1 MKFKNVA
8 VCDLRGYNSVDA
20 VGEIESVQNAAL
32 VILPKTADEETCAAF
47 AKIEMHNVAMK
58 VYVDADV
65 QIYTYNGSITLSD
78 ANLPDGE
85 SIHVINGSVCVLPIS
100 PEKQVSLI
108 VNGKVV
114 YDQSSKNVKLL
125 NINGKAIPMN
135 FDGLEF
141 LSDTVVLHAEKFTS
155 DGENKYYADE
165 LAIVPS
171 VPPTAHGRVIS
182 AMIVASPNVIKS
194 NIDLEAEDILYAETD
209 GRILIKQDMGEL
221 YLTPTLLQAV
231 SGKLIIKDVGTVRID
246 KKVSAEQFCEKVLLI
261 KDVGTVRA
269 TKATFDLV
277 QLLARDV
284 GSIRRR

>member
-1 MKFKNVA
+1 M
-8 VCDLRGYNSVDA
+8 S
-20 VGEIESVQNAAL
+20 
-32 VILPKTADEETCAAF
+32 
-47 AKIEMHNVAMK
+47 
-58 VYVDADV
+58 
-65 QIYTYNGSITLSD
+65 LS
-78 ANLPDGE
+78 
-85 SIHVINGSVCVLPIS
+85 
-100 PEKQVSLI
+100 
-108 VNGKVV
+108 
-114 YDQSSKNVKLL
+114 
-125 NINGKAIPMN
+125 
-135 FDGLEF
+135 
-141 LSDTVVLHAEKFTS
+141 
-155 DGENKYYADE
+155 
-165 LAIVPS
+165 
-171 VPPTAHGRVIS
+171 
-182 AMIVASPNVIKS
+182 IKS